1 VHGRPVDGFAVYYGA
16 LRKARAGD
24 RLRVQ
29 VQVQYQGE
37 TPVRDLS
44 IELQPLSRNP
54 WYVGLSAYANFALR
68 VVALPAVCIALGFW
82 VAAVRIGDRS
92 AWLLLVVLLS
102 LAAYIG
108 GGSGVQGMFGRE
120 NILQPL
126 FVGFHEFLISIAA
139 PALMLF
145 GIAFPE
151 RLAVDRRVPWLK
163 WIVVGYL
170 VLVSTI
176 EAVNVGLW
184 VHHLALARGL
194 QRAVELLTGREGNF
208 GAVVSFIALVV
219 CAGSLGYKT
228 VTASR

>member
-1 VHGRPVDGFAVYYGA
+1 
-16 LRKARAGD
+16 
-24 RLRVQ
+24 
-29 VQVQYQGE
+29 
-37 TPVRDLS
+37 
-44 IELQPLSRNP
+44 
-54 WYVGLSAYANFALR
+54 
-68 VVALPAVCIALGFW
+68 
-82 VAAVRIGDRS
+82 
-92 AWLLLVVLLS
+92 
-102 LAAYIG
+102 
-108 GGSGVQGMFGRE
+108 
-120 NILQPL
+120 
-126 FVGFHEFLISIAA
+126 
-139 PALMLF
+139 MLF

-228 VTASR
+228 VTASNRDARRRLLLLDVGAGAGVVALLTILIASRLEARLPEVVRLPADCDDLGLSSDDGVAIVVHRAMDVRVVVRQGLRCYWQPAASVCFRSASAWPSSSPPRR